1 MNMSYVSRA
10 IVRFLYRIS
19 HKKIAQLSRE
29 IQILQGR
36 GFGTS
41 TVTEEAKQALCMLSQ
56 RKQIYVLDI
65 GANQGEYSQAVL
77 EIVPGAKIFA
87 FEPSSESFSFLNDRF
102 FNSTNVQTIQLAFGA
117 RKESGLLW
125 FDKPGSGM
133 ASLTKRRLE
142 HFGINFEGSENV
154 NIDTL
159 DNWCS
164 ENQIIPD
171 LLKLDVEGHEL
182 DVIKGASNSIRQ
194 VQVIQFEFGGCN
206 IDTRTFFQDFW
217 YLFDSLEFALYRITP
232 NGLTAIEVYSEEDE
246 HFRTTNYIAVNK
258 NSGRH

>member
-1 MNMSYVSRA
+1 MNVSSMFVT
-10 IVRFLYRIS
+10 IFRFLYRIN
-19 HKKIAQLSRE
+19 HKNIAQLGRE

-41 TVTEEAKQALCMLSQ
+41 TVAEEAKQALSMLSH
-56 RKQIYVLDI
+56 RKKICVFDI

-77 EIVPGAKIFA
+77 KIFPKAKIFA
-87 FEPSSESFSFLNDRF
+87 FEPSSASFSFLSERF
-102 FNSTNVQTIQLAFGA
+102 FNSANVQTIQLAFGA

-142 HFGINFEGSENV
+142 HFGINFEGCENV

-159 DNWCS
+159 DNWCR
-164 ENQIIPD
+164 ENQVFPD

-182 DVIKGASNSIRQ
+182 DVLKGAQNSIRK

-206 IDTRTFFQDFW
+206 IDTRTYFQDFW
-217 YLFDSLEFALYRITP
+217 YLFDSLGFALYRITP
-232 NGLTAIEVYSEEDE
+232 TGLTAIEVYSEEDE
-246 HFRTTNYIAVNK
+246 YFRTTNYIAI
-258 NSGRH
+258 NSNHDRD